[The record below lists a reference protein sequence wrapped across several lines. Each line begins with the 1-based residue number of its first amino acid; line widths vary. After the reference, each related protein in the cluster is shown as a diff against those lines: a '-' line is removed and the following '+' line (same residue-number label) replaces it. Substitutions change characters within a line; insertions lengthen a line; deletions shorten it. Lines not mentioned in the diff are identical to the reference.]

1 PIPPVQHA
9 FPTRR
14 SSDLNAKCAAIHTRI
29 RIAHTSAVKD
39 IEHVRAELN
48 SDSFCYPRVLHNP
61 KILASVAWSPSVR
74 QETGRIAKTK
84 SEGVDGRTRWRRK
97 RSGVQV
103 LRPVDDVQT
112 VRGQGLRD
120 SGDNICAQPARCR
133 AT

>member
-1 PIPPVQHA
+1 MTRGSWPGALIMPNVPQSTHVSGSPIPV
-9 FPTRR
+9 R
-14 SSDLNAKCAAIHTRI
+14 L
-29 RIAHTSAVKD
+29 D